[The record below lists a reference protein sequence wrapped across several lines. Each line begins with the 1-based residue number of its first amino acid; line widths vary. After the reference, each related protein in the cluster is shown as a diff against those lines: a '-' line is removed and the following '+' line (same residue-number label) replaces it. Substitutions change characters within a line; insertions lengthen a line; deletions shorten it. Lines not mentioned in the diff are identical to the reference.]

1 MSYNK
6 KAAEASAPFIEGKNF
21 FDGKKGCPQSYVEAF
36 YHFSEALASDET
48 NSEIYCYRGRCLM
61 SQGYFIEALFDFSNQ
76 WKWFFRTCKKGPQYL
91 YSEYPVVGY
100 QCKYEFHLTFWRMLH
115 SDFVKKVFTYMDQK
129 GLVFTIDKIAMTPSK
144 NLVATIFQ

>member
-21 FDGKKGCPQSYVEAF
+21 FDGKKNYPQSYVEAF

-61 SQGYFIEALFDFSNQ
+61 SQGYFIEALFDFS
-76 WKWFFRTCKKGPQYL
+76 CAI
-91 YSEYPVVGY
+91 
-100 QCKYEFHLTFWRMLH
+100 KYEVQKQDEAKNKGGDGGALKISLE
-115 SDFVKKVFTYMDQK
+115 DPKKKQFSLADYRNYA
-129 GLVFTIDKIAMTPSK
+129 G
-144 NLVATIFQ
+144 